1 MLLTPREVPEHIAV
15 IGGKADQG
23 FVQNSRSFKLV
34 DVDSHPLVYPFDEA
48 TIVQAP
54 LPRRT
59 RRCSPDRFLRIAP
72 LLAPDSQRR
81 PELPRLQRLCDAA
94 AHEEGRVGRGKV
106 DLEEERYSAFCS
118 LVVRVACCRGGL
130 LAGPPP

>member
-48 TIVQAP
+48 TIVQTASPHAP
-54 LPRRT
+54 LFARPFP
-59 RRCSPDRFLRIAP
+59 PDRSPAR
-72 LLAPDSQRR
+72 
-81 PELPRLQRLCDAA
+81 
-94 AHEEGRVGRGKV
+94 
-106 DLEEERYSAFCS
+106 
-118 LVVRVACCRGGL
+118 
-130 LAGPPP
+130 AG